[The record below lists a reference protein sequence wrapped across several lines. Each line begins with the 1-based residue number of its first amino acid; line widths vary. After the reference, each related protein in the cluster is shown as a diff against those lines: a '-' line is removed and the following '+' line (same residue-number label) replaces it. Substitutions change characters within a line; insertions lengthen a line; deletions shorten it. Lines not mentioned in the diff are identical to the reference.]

1 MAGDGLPVDADPI
14 GIDYDQVTN
23 TVWVACYNGAVY
35 VFDDQ
40 STPLP

>member
-1 MAGDGLPVDADPI
+1 
-14 GIDYDQVTN
+14 VTN